1 VKCQKL
7 AYIAASFQSAHA
19 EQRIVCIRVRVR
31 GSQIPHLC
39 CTSNHNFTTQQSLHF
54 VTSLL
59 SKTINCHVVTI
70 PSSHC
75 QHPET
80 KEDFFHEKK
89 QTSPTYRVCKHTDNT
104 SYLSLSVVFYRLLS
118 TSKHN
123 SWHFVT
129 LPFIMWKQDNWVT
142 MTWLKHVATV
152 TASIG

>member
-1 VKCQKL
+1 MSK
-7 AYIAASFQSAHA
+7 
-19 EQRIVCIRVRVR
+19 
-31 GSQIPHLC
+31 
-39 CTSNHNFTTQQSLHF
+39 TSLHCSQF
-54 VTSLL
+54 SKCTRRTTDSLYTCKGARITNSSPL
-59 SKTINCHVVTI
+59 LHLQPQFYDATKSTFCHVAAIQNHQLSCCHNPIVTLSTSGNKRRLL
-70 PSSHC
+70 PW
-75 QHPET
+75 
-80 KEDFFHEKK
+80 KK
-89 QTSPTYRVCKHTDNT
+89 QTSPTYRICKHTDNT

>member
-19 EQRIVCIRVRVR
+19 EQRIVCIRKGARITN
-31 GSQIPHLC
+31 SSPLLHLQPQFYDA
-39 CTSNHNFTTQQSLHF
+39 TKPTF
-54 VTSLL
+54 
-59 SKTINCHVVTI
+59 CHVAAIQNHQLSCCHNPIVTLSTSGNKRRLL
-70 PSSHC
+70 PW
-75 QHPET
+75 
-80 KEDFFHEKK
+80 KNK

>member
-1 VKCQKL
+1 MKCQKL

-89 QTSPTYRVCKHTDNT
+89 TNKPNIPGMQAHRQYF
-104 SYLSLSVVFYRLLS
+104 LSFSFCRILSFVVHVETQFL
-118 TSKHN
+118 
-123 SWHFVT
+123 T
-129 LPFIMWKQDNWVT
+129 LCN
-142 MTWLKHVATV
+142 
-152 TASIG
+152 ASIHNVKTR